1 MTAIGFT
8 PKYNGVTALLNKIYE
23 IKFSRHVPLTVV
35 LLSAVY
41 AVYRSQHY
49 LTNAFKLNSYVSV
62 PTAIFLELL
71 VLGASAVTFIAF
83 RNGYI
88 AQLKGEDQDLSNLG
102 VIVALTSLTVAFVT
116 LLGVAWADAWLVTK
130 DILGSFLMTL
140 AQFVQASFIV
150 GFIVNSLLDERATLR
165 REFESYQKDKRA
177 AEEREIK
184 DRQDRAEKEAEEK
197 AKFLATHCPYCKST
211 VSINNRARHI
221 RTCPANPANI

>member
-1 MTAIGFT
+1 MTSLNNFA
-8 PKYNGVTALLNKIYE
+8 PRHNGVTALLNKIYE

-49 LTNAFKLNSYVSV
+49 LATAFHLSPWVSV

-83 RNGYI
+83 REHYI
-88 AQLKGEDQDLSNLG
+88 ATLKREDLDLSKLG
-102 VIVALTSLTVAFVT
+102 VTVALTSLAVAFVT
-116 LLGVAWADAWLVTK
+116 LLGVAWADAWLVTN

-165 REFESYQKDKRA
+165 KEYEYYQREKTSLEDN
-177 AEEREIK
+177 ERI
-184 DRQDRAEKEAEEK
+184 EK
-197 AKFLATHCPYCKST
+197 AKFDATHCPYCHRPVT
-211 VSINNRARHI
+211 INNRTRHI
-221 RTCPANPANI
+221 RTCPANVKASVK

>member
-1 MTAIGFT
+1 MTTIGFT
-8 PKYNGVTALLNKIYE
+8 PRYNGVTALLNKIYE

-49 LTNAFKLNSYVSV
+49 LTNAFKLNAYVSI
-62 PTAIFLELL
+62 PTAVFLELL

-88 AQLKGEDQDLSNLG
+88 AQLKAEDQDLSNLG
-102 VIVALTSLTVAFVT
+102 IIVALTSLTVAFVT

-130 DILGSFLMTL
+130 DYLGSFLMTL

-150 GFIVNSLLDERATLR
+150 GFIVNSLLDERAALR
-165 REFESYQKDKRA
+165 IEYENYQKLRRA
-177 AEEREIK
+177 AEDK
-184 DRQDRAEKEAEEK
+184 EKEEK
-197 AKFLATHCPYCKST
+197 AVFNATHCPYCKRP

-221 RTCPANPANI
+221 RTCPANI